1 MAGGI
6 DNPRNAAP
14 GTSRRTVL
22 AGMAAMAAAA
32 HAAPAAAVLPPD
44 AGQRF
49 LSARRHG
56 GRHEAVLIDARARDL
71 AVLALPDRGHS
82 FAIDATGARAVVFG
96 RQPGFFALAMDLAEG
111 RGLGQLPL
119 PADRHFFGHGTFSQ
133 DGTRLYATEND
144 YQAGR
149 GVIGIYDARADAG
162 WRRLG
167 EIDTAGIG
175 PHEVS
180 LLPDGRTLCVANGGL
195 LTHPDYGKE
204 PLNRATMRPSLV
216 YLDADSGRLLEKVE
230 LEPRLFQ
237 LSIRHLALDG
247 QATVWF
253 ACQHEGP
260 ASEQPPLLGRH
271 RRGAAPELFA
281 GPPAVLRSLRNY
293 LGSIAI
299 DADAGLIATTSP
311 VGGSVAFWQVADGRC
326 AGSLARP
333 DGCGVA
339 ALGAGRF
346 LLSDGF
352 GAMMAAGPRG
362 RQQQLMPTST
372 ELSWDNHMRRA

>member
-1 MAGGI
+1 MDGHFDDPHAE
-6 DNPRNAAP
+6 AS
-14 GTSRRTVL
+14 TSRRGVL
-22 AGMAAMAAAA
+22 AGIAAMVVAAQ
-32 HAAPAAAVLPPD
+32 AAPASAVVPGNSGP
-44 AGQRF
+44 RF

-56 GRHEAVLIDARARDL
+56 GRHEAALIDAAARDL

-82 FAIDATGARAVVFG
+82 FAIDAAGARAVVFG
-96 RQPGFFALAMDLAEG
+96 RQPGFFALVMDLADG
-111 RGLGQLPL
+111 RGLGALPL
-119 PADRHFFGHGTFSQ
+119 PADRHFFGHGTFSA

-144 YQAGR
+144 FEAGR
-149 GVIGIYDARADAG
+149 GVIGIYDARAGAG

-167 EIDTAGIG
+167 EFGTAGIG
-175 PHEVS
+175 PHEVV
-180 LLPDGRTLCVANGGL
+180 LLPDARTLCVANGGL

-216 YLDADSGRLLEKVE
+216 YLDADSGRVLEQVA
-230 LEPRLFQ
+230 LGPRLFQ

-247 QATVWF
+247 NGTVWF

-260 ASEQPPLLGRH
+260 AGEQPPLLGRH
-271 RRGAAPELFA
+271 RRGTAPELFA
-281 GPPAVLRSLRNY
+281 APPAIQRSLRNY

-311 VGGSVAFWQVADGRC
+311 VGGSVAFWDAADGRC
-326 AGSLARP
+326 AGNLERP

-362 RQQQLMPTST
+362 RRQQLITPSGEM
-372 ELSWDNHMRRA
+372 SWDNHMRRA

>member
-1 MAGGI
+1 MARRTASI
-6 DNPRNAAP
+6 EAA
-14 GTSRRTVL
+14 GTDHSRRALL
-22 AGMAAMAAAA
+22 AGLAAVALTARSGAAGAVM
-32 HAAPAAAVLPPD
+32 PAAAGMHFV
-44 AGQRF
+44 A
-49 LSARRHG
+49 ARRHG
-56 GRHEAVLIDARARDL
+56 NRHEAALIDAQAHDL

-82 FAIDATGARAVVFG
+82 FAVDSTGARAVVFG
-96 RQPGFFALAMDLAEG
+96 RQPGFFALAMGLEDG
-111 RGLGQLPL
+111 RGLGALPL
-119 PADRHFFGHGTFSQ
+119 PADRHFFGHGTFSA

-144 YQAGR
+144 FEAGR
-149 GVIGIYDARADAG
+149 GVIGIYDARPGAQ
-162 WRRLG
+162 WQRLG
-167 EIDTAGIG
+167 EFDTAGIG
-175 PHEVS
+175 PHEVV

-216 YLDADSGRLLEKVE
+216 YLDADSGRVLEKVE

-247 QATVWF
+247 RGAVWF

-271 RRGAAPELFA
+271 RRGAAPELFP
-281 GPPAVLRSLRNY
+281 GPVAVLRSLRNY

-311 VGGSVAFWQVADGRC
+311 VGGSVAFWHAEDGRC
-326 AGSLARP
+326 AGSIERP

-339 ALGAGRF
+339 ALGGGRF

-352 GAMMAAGPRG
+352 GAMMAAGPKG
-362 RQQQLMPTST
+362 RTRQLMQSSS
-372 ELSWDNHMRRA
+372 EISWDNHLRRA